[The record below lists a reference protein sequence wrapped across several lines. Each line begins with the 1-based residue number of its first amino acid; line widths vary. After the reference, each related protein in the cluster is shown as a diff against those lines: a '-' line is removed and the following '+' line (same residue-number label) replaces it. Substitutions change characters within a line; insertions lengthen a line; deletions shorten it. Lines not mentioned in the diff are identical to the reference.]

1 MELRKLRV
9 DEMKIPDNSYKALT
23 ILNALMVQKKLNI
36 KVLRELR
43 VDEMKIPDNSYKA
56 LTILNSL
63 MVQKN

>member
-1 MELRKLRV
+1 MEL
-9 DEMKIPDNSYKALT
+9 S
-23 ILNALMVQKKLNI
+23 
-36 KVLRELR
+36 

>member
-1 MELRKLRV
+1 
-9 DEMKIPDNSYKALT
+9 MKIPDNSYKALT
-23 ILNALMVQKKLNI
+23 ILNSLMVQKKLNI
-36 KVLRELR
+36 KVLMELR